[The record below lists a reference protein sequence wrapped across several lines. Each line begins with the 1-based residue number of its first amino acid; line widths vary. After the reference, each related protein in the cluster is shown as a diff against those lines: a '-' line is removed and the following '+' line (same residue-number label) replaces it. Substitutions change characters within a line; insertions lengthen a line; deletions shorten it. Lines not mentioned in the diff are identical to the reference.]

1 MTHPP
6 GDQIAHRGPRE
17 HPGRSAGDES
27 PGRPPKRPR
36 WPWAAGAAVLL
47 FGVLAGAGPAVQGLR
62 HLVVRDAA
70 PALTVTYRVE
80 GTGSGVSISY
90 LGHDLGM
97 AREIAAAV
105 PWTKDVPVLDLGK
118 IVSLTA
124 TNSAHGGDITCRIL
138 VAGRVLS
145 EQTSTG
151 PYASAGC
158 SGDADSPG

>member
-1 MTHPP
+1 MLVC
-6 GDQIAHRGPRE
+6 G
-17 HPGRSAGDES
+17 
-27 PGRPPKRPR
+27 
-36 WPWAAGAAVLL
+36 L
-47 FGVLAGAGPAVQGLR
+47 LAGGGTAVVEG
-62 HLVVRDAA
+62 VRNLAVREAA

-80 GTGSGVSISY
+80 GTGTGISISY
-90 LGHDLGM
+90 LGRDLGV

-105 PWTKDVPVLDLGK
+105 PWTKDVPIFDLGR

-145 EQTSTG
+145 EQTSSG

-158 SGDADSPG
+158 SGDADGPRPDEDRPR